1 MPIDGAFLY
10 NLRREIDIVAAETRV
25 DKVNQPSRDEIIVSL
40 HKRGFSGKLIF
51 TISDPRVHFTDQ
63 NYENPAQPPMFCMLM
78 RKYFTGA
85 RYVGSHQDGLE
96 RVVRFDFDTYNELGD
111 QITVSILIEIMGRN
125 SNIILLEGN
134 RIIDALRRT
143 SVETGKRIILP
154 GAIYEPPESQ
164 NKISLITADV
174 KSVAAKIRDAQGRIS
189 DRLLGLLD
197 GVSPLVA
204 REIAFY
210 STESVDAE
218 TIDDTA
224 YMRLIGMLERVK
236 SSIENGQP
244 NLLLRS
250 GTTPYDFSYIP
261 ITQYGKMADCKP
273 VDSFSGLL
281 DSFYAERRHEENM
294 KRRTADLMKL
304 ITNSVERLSRKIN
317 KQRAELKACEN
328 KEDLRICGEL
338 LKANI
343 GLIERGATVCE
354 VINYYDPECKPL
366 RIKLDERLTPAQN
379 AAKYFKDYKK
389 AHTAEEML
397 SKLISDSEQ
406 EIVYLE
412 SVFDSLS
419 RAECESDIAEIR
431 AELADS
437 GYIRR
442 QASTKKQQKNRAL
455 PPYHYRSSDG
465 FDIYVGRNNRQN
477 DTLTMKTAERSDIW
491 LHTKDIH
498 GAHVIIDARGGDVP
512 DTTIVEAAEIAAYHS
527 KGRHSSSVPVDY
539 VRASK
544 VKKPSGARP
553 GMVIYEGHSTLYVT
567 ADEEKIKR
575 QIAQ

>member
-10 NLRREIDIVAAETRV
+10 NLRREIDLVAAETRV
-25 DKVNQPSRDEIIVSL
+25 DKVNQPSRDEIIISL

-85 RYVGSHQDGLE
+85 RYVGSYQDGLE
-96 RVVRFDFDTYNELGD
+96 RAVRFDFDTYNELGD
-111 QITVSILIEIMGRN
+111 NITVSILIEIMGRN

-134 RIIDALRRT
+134 RIIDAIRRT
-143 SVETGKRIILP
+143 SVESSKRIILP
-154 GAIYEPPESQ
+154 GAVYEPPESQ

-174 KSVAAKIRDAQGRIS
+174 KSVAAKIRDSQGRLS

-210 STESVDAE
+210 ATESADSE
-218 TIDDTA
+218 TLDDTA
-224 YMRLIGMLERVK
+224 YMRLIGMLEGVK

-244 NLLLRS
+244 TLLLRS

-261 ITQYGKMADCKP
+261 INQYGKMAECKAFE
-273 VDSFSGLL
+273 SFSALL
-281 DSFYAERRHEENM
+281 DSFYAERRHQENM

-304 ITNSVERLSRKIN
+304 ITNTVERISRKIN

-328 KEDLRICGEL
+328 KENLRICGEL

-343 GLIERGATVCE
+343 GMVERGDTVCE

-379 AAKYFKDYKK
+379 AQKYFKDYKK

-397 SKLISDSEQ
+397 TKLIEDSEQ
-406 EIVYLE
+406 EMIYLE
-412 SVFDSLS
+412 SVFDALS
-419 RAECESDIAEIR
+419 RAECENDIAEIR
-431 AELADS
+431 LELADS

-442 QASTKKQQKNRAL
+442 QATAKKQQKNRAL
-455 PPYHYRSSDG
+455 PPYHYRSNDG

-477 DTLTMKTAERSDIW
+477 DILTLKTAERSDIW

-498 GAHVIIDARGGDVP
+498 GAHVIIDARGGEVP
-512 DTTIVEAAEIAAYHS
+512 DSTIIEAAEIAAYHS

-553 GMVIYEGHSTLYVT
+553 GMVIYEGQNTVYVT
-567 ADEEKIKR
+567 AGEEKIKSH
-575 QIAQ
+575 IAQ

>member
-218 TIDDTA
+218 ILGDTA
-224 YMRLIGMLERVK
+224 YMRLIGMLERIK
-236 SSIENGQP
+236 SAIENGQP

-261 ITQYGKMADCKP
+261 ITQ
-273 VDSFSGLL
+273 
-281 DSFYAERRHEENM
+281 
-294 KRRTADLMKL
+294 
-304 ITNSVERLSRKIN
+304 
-317 KQRAELKACEN
+317 
-328 KEDLRICGEL
+328 
-338 LKANI
+338 
-343 GLIERGATVCE
+343 
-354 VINYYDPECKPL
+354 
-366 RIKLDERLTPAQN
+366 
-379 AAKYFKDYKK
+379 
-389 AHTAEEML
+389 
-397 SKLISDSEQ
+397 
-406 EIVYLE
+406 
-412 SVFDSLS
+412 
-419 RAECESDIAEIR
+419 
-431 AELADS
+431 
-437 GYIRR
+437 
-442 QASTKKQQKNRAL
+442 
-455 PPYHYRSSDG
+455 
-465 FDIYVGRNNRQN
+465 
-477 DTLTMKTAERSDIW
+477 
-491 LHTKDIH
+491 
-498 GAHVIIDARGGDVP
+498 
-512 DTTIVEAAEIAAYHS
+512 
-527 KGRHSSSVPVDY
+527 
-539 VRASK
+539 
-544 VKKPSGARP
+544 
-553 GMVIYEGHSTLYVT
+553 
-567 ADEEKIKR
+567 
-575 QIAQ
+575 

>member
-10 NLRREIDIVAAETRV
+10 NLRREIDLVAAETRV
-25 DKVNQPSRDEIIVSL
+25 DKVNQPSRDEIIISL

-85 RYVGSHQDGLE
+85 KYVGSYQDGLE

-111 QITVSILIEIMGRN
+111 EITVSILIEIMGRN

-154 GAIYEPPESQ
+154 GAVYELPESQ
-164 NKISLITADV
+164 NKISLVTADV
-174 KSVAAKIRDAQGRIS
+174 KSVAAEIRGMHGRIS
-189 DRLLGLLD
+189 ERLLGLLD
-197 GVSPLVA
+197 GVSPLVS

-210 STESVDAE
+210 ATGSVDTE
-218 TIDDTA
+218 TLDDTA

-236 SSIENGQP
+236 SCMKEGSPTLI
-244 NLLLRS
+244 LR
-250 GTTPYDFSYIP
+250 GGKTPYDYSYIP
-261 ITQYGKMADCKP
+261 ITQYGKMAECRS
-273 VDSFSGLL
+273 VDSFSNLL
-281 DSFYAERRHEENM
+281 DSFYAERRHQENM
-294 KRRTADLMKL
+294 RRRTADLMKL
-304 ITNSVERLSRKIN
+304 VSNAVERLSRKIN

-328 KEDLRICGEL
+328 KENLRICGEL

-343 GLIERGATVCE
+343 GIIERGAAVCE
-354 VINYYDPECKPL
+354 VVNYYDPECKTF

-379 AAKYFKDYKK
+379 AQKYFKEYKK

-397 SKLISDSEQ
+397 TGLIADAEQ
-406 EIVYLE
+406 EMVYLE
-412 SVFDSLS
+412 SVFDALS

-442 QASTKKQQKNRAL
+442 QASAKKQQKNRVL
-455 PPYHYRSSDG
+455 PPHHYLSSDG

-477 DTLTMKTAERSDIW
+477 DILTLKTAERSDIW

-498 GAHVIIDARGGDVP
+498 GAHVIIDTRGGEVP
-512 DTTIVEAAEIAAYHS
+512 DTTVIEAAEIAAYHS

-539 VRASK
+539 VRVSK

-567 ADEEKIKR
+567 ADEEKVKSK
-575 QIAQ
+575 IAQ